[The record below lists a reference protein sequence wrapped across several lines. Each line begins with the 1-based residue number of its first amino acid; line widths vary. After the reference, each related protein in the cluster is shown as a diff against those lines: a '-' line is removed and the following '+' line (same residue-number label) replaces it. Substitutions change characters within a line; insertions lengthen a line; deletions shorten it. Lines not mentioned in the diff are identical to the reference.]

1 MYKQSN
7 ISVFVITSLLLHVL
21 FFTQYQQQNIPA
33 FESNDNTLDMPLTN
47 KVIRLSFLSEYV
59 VKEDVTKE
67 SMVPAG
73 KESSEEYESKSDTLL
88 EQENKIVGREK
99 KQTKEP
105 IMKSVE
111 NHIQNQLQQEY
122 SLPSTSSNDRDVFV
136 EQILTAIENNKFYPA
151 AARRR
156 NMQEVIG
163 VSFDLLE
170 SGEVKNLVITG
181 RYKILRHAA
190 RTAVLNASPFAIFPA
205 SVNFPFNIKYSMA
218 FKLE

>member
-21 FFTQYQQQNIPA
+21 FFTQYQQQNISA
-33 FESNDNTLDMPLTN
+33 FESNNNALDMSLTN

-59 VKEDVTKE
+59 VKEDVAKE
-67 SMVPAG
+67 SVAPVV
-73 KESSEEYESKSDTLL
+73 KESSEDYASKPNSLL
-88 EQENKIVGREK
+88 EQENKVVGLEK
-99 KQTKEP
+99 KRTKES
-105 IMKSVE
+105 IMKTVE
-111 NHIQNQLQQEY
+111 NHMQNQLQQEY

-136 EQILTAIENNKFYPA
+136 EQVLTAIENNKFYPGSA
-151 AARRR
+151 SRR

-190 RTAVLNASPFAIFPA
+190 RAAVLNASPFAIFPA